1 MYQTIARIGDAAR
14 RIGLDAILLDIAS
27 GQRGAPV
34 IGVEMPGASVAHA
47 DLRIPVPGTSEAL
60 APLLHTVRAQQL
72 ALELSLALGI
82 DPDAPFG
89 LSKVTRTG

>member
-1 MYQTIARIGDAAR
+1 MVD
-14 RIGLDAILLDIAS
+14 DVNEVAS
-27 GQRGAPV
+27 GAAERGAPV
-34 IGVEMPGASVAHA
+34 VALEMPGASVDHA
-47 DLRIPVPGTSEAL
+47 DLRIPVPATGEAL